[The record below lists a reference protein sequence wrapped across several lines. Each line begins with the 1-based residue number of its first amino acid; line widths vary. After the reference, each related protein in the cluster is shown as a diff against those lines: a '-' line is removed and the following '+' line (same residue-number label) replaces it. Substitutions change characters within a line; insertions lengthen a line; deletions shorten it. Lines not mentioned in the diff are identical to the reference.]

1 MQNKRSFQ
9 SFLACLSAA
18 AVILVAGCK
27 THQVSATYLLPAREV
42 ADVRSVDTIL
52 IDATAKL
59 AGNQAAADDAQ
70 RVAALARQMLAAEL
84 YRRGFYRVEDAIWGS
99 LDGAAGV
106 GHLVTLGGSR
116 HGYSVFMTEESPA
129 KATLKLEI
137 DLSYNVEKST
147 QRQTYELTTT
157 PYVIKRPKGLVP
169 FSVPDPTA
177 TETRKVES
185 SWDSWEWVGR
195 GKLRVSLLPKNAAE
209 PVYTRDFDLSVP
221 SSAGIGVPPYL
232 RAATAALAPAIKEI
246 VSDISPSY
254 EKRPLILSDG
264 GDSRAMTLL
273 EAGAFADA
281 IELIESIPAEKATIG
296 DFENLGVA
304 YEMMGDFRSASGAYE
319 RALAKAPENEALRDK
334 MNTLAKAAKARKD
347 VRESGAK
354 ANEDTSFKAP
364 AIK

>member
-1 MQNKRSFQ
+1 MQNPPGQRN
-9 SFLACLSAA
+9 
-18 AVILVAGCK
+18 
-27 THQVSATYLLPAREV
+27 LPSSRPGGG
-42 ADVRSVDTIL
+42 DVRSVDTIL

-157 PYVIKRPKGLVP
+157 PYV
-169 FSVPDPTA
+169 PDPTA

-185 SWDSWEWVGR
+185 SWDSWELVGR